1 MALITVKTYQHPH
14 SIPALPL
21 MAWDVTPNDDNDYE
35 QPVTVM
41 IKVAGAVKV
50 TPWAGSNTNAQTAI
64 TIPADV
70 AVAGYI
76 LPFRVRRIYDTDTDA
91 TIIGIF

>member
-1 MALITVKTYQHPH
+1 MATITVNTYQHPH

-21 MAWDVTPNDDNDYE
+21 MAWDITTSDSNDYD

-41 IKVAGAVKV
+41 IKTAGAIKV
-50 TPWAGSNTNAQTAI
+50 IPWAGSNSSAQAAI
-64 TIPADV
+64 TIPVEV

-76 LPFRVRRIYDTDTDA
+76 IPFRVRRVYDTDTDA
-91 TIIGIF
+91 TCIGIF